1 MAGRQEPRRGRA
13 SAAAVRGG
21 AAAPWHGAAA
31 RPPKG
36 RLGTAEFGPV
46 RRLRLRLAAPG
57 RSRRTEREARPL
69 GAQPL
74 FASGAQSE
82 PRPKVAD
89 RTLCLWAVRRSCLG
103 RWPVPSGERCP
114 ACRAGQASTTSEP
127 ARRSVPGCTAR
138 RVARLS
144 SRARAASNRR
154 RVAPSRVRSYSW
166 RVRPTRRLPPR
177 RASRTSARSAGSSGR
192 ALRCGG
198 AARGRSLLLTEAEG
212 RPPRA
217 PQRWRGT
224 VCARR
229 GCTPRRRAS
238 PNPTPTPT
246 PRPSPSPNLSRGC
259 TPRRACAPAL
269 HARSDHPYSR

>member
-46 RRLRLRLAAPG
+46 RRLRLQLAAPG
-57 RSRRTEREARPL
+57 RSRRTRISRP
-69 GAQPL
+69 GYWAP
-74 FASGAQSE
+74 SHCRRRSE
-82 PRPKVAD
+82 PAPPKVAD

-144 SRARAASNRR
+144 RRARAASARR
-154 RVAPSRVRSYSW
+154 RVARGGGAPWRARCSSW
-166 RVRPTRRLPPR
+166 RVRPTRR
-177 RASRTSARSAGSSGR
+177 
-192 ALRCGG
+192 
-198 AARGRSLLLTEAEG
+198 
-212 RPPRA
+212 
-217 PQRWRGT
+217 
-224 VCARR
+224 
-229 GCTPRRRAS
+229 
-238 PNPTPTPT
+238 
-246 PRPSPSPNLSRGC
+246 
-259 TPRRACAPAL
+259 
-269 HARSDHPYSR
+269 